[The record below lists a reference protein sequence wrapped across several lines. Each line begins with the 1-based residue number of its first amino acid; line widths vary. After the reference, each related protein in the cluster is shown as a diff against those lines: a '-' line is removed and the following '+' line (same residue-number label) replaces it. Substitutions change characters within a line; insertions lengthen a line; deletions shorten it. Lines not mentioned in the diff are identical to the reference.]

1 MTSERT
7 WDELTDAERI
17 ELLTSTLDKTN
28 KKLDGLMRKP
38 LLDNLAPRMDMD
50 WQELAAKEI
59 PELRSIK
66 EVLDSA
72 VMPSFRAGTK
82 IDNTQK
88 TSQRALLDSTFE
100 RKQARRL
107 AAASKNKEV

>member
-1 MTSERT
+1 MIAR
-7 WDELTDAERI
+7 A
-17 ELLTSTLDKTN
+17 
-28 KKLDGLMRKP
+28 
-38 LLDNLAPRMDMD
+38 LLDNLAPRLDLGY
-50 WQELAAKEI
+50 QELSDKDV